1 MPAAAPSRKLLFVTS
16 EAHPLIKTGGLGD
29 VCGSLPQALA
39 ARGED
44 VRVLMPAYHDAV
56 QRAGRLRTI
65 AQLTVPPLAQPVALL
80 ETRLPGTRVKVWLV
94 DFPPAYD
101 RPGNPYLNAHGHPW
115 HDNAARFALLAQ
127 VATMIALGAAGLAWR
142 PDLVHAHDWQAGLVP
157 ALLAATPQR
166 PATVF
171 TIHNLAYQG
180 LFPHD
185 TFQALG
191 LPEALWS
198 IDGVEYYGQLS
209 FIKAGI
215 VYADRVTTVSP
226 NYAREIQTPE
236 FGHGLDGLLRERRAT
251 LSGILNG
258 IDDRVWNPARDPFLV
273 APYSRQRLAGKA
285 ACKIALQEEFGL
297 RVDAGLPLAGMV
309 SRMVEQKGIDLLIE
323 ALPALFE
330 QPLQIVVLGTG
341 DARYEQALRA
351 LAKQNP
357 ERLAVLVGY
366 DEALAHRIIGGADLF
381 LMPSRFEPCGLTQLY
396 SLRYG
401 TVPVVHG
408 VGGLV
413 DTVIDAT
420 PAALATG
427 TATGIVFDGAR
438 PATLAAAVDRALRLY
453 DDQSTWTTL
462 RRAGMRQDFAWRQ
475 SAGEYQRLYDTL
487 IPRPAL

>member
-1 MPAAAPSRKLLFVTS
+1 
-16 EAHPLIKTGGLGD
+16 
-29 VCGSLPQALA
+29 
-39 ARGED
+39 
-44 VRVLMPAYHDAV
+44 
-56 QRAGRLRTI
+56 
-65 AQLTVPPLAQPVALL
+65 
-80 ETRLPGTRVKVWLV
+80 
-94 DFPPAYD
+94 
-101 RPGNPYLNAHGHPW
+101 
-115 HDNAARFALLAQ
+115 
-127 VATMIALGAAGLAWR
+127 
-142 PDLVHAHDWQAGLVP
+142 
-157 ALLAATPQR
+157 
-166 PATVF
+166 VF

-330 QPLQIVVLGTG
+330 PPLQIVVLGTG

>member
-1 MPAAAPSRKLLFVTS
+1 
-16 EAHPLIKTGGLGD
+16 
-29 VCGSLPQALA
+29 
-39 ARGED
+39 
-44 VRVLMPAYHDAV
+44 
-56 QRAGRLRTI
+56 
-65 AQLTVPPLAQPVALL
+65 
-80 ETRLPGTRVKVWLV
+80 
-94 DFPPAYD
+94 
-101 RPGNPYLNAHGHPW
+101 
-115 HDNAARFALLAQ
+115 
-127 VATMIALGAAGLAWR
+127 
-142 PDLVHAHDWQAGLVP
+142 
-157 ALLAATPQR
+157 
-166 PATVF
+166 
-171 TIHNLAYQG
+171 
-180 LFPHD
+180 
-185 TFQALG
+185 
-191 LPEALWS
+191 
-198 IDGVEYYGQLS
+198 
-209 FIKAGI
+209 
-215 VYADRVTTVSP
+215 
-226 NYAREIQTPE
+226 
-236 FGHGLDGLLRERRAT
+236 
-251 LSGILNG
+251 
-258 IDDRVWNPARDPFLV
+258 
-273 APYSRQRLAGKA
+273 
-285 ACKIALQEEFGL
+285 
-297 RVDAGLPLAGMV
+297 MV

-330 QPLQIVVLGTG
+330 PPLQIVVLGTG